1 MNNGW
6 DHYSPDWGTKS
17 YPTPAA
23 SPQMDNEGIPLPP
36 RATRHRLPL
45 PFGIPRPRLNPLL
58 SYANHPGIVYDVR
71 ERPSSAFTP
80 HARLEWEQEEAIY
93 PPSPEMTIICH
104 LLPRPFVV
112 LPSGRRCNFVTVHDI
127 LLAVHCEFTE
137 AIRAA
142 DNNSNSL
149 RWTNRRPDEAI
160 TSLLLLDGHL
170 SGRLDALSGRYT
182 WKGISEEISPGAW
195 LLHIE

>member
-6 DHYSPDWGTKS
+6 DHYSPTKS
-17 YPTPAA
+17 YPTPAS

-36 RATRHRLPL
+36 RAQRHRLPL
-45 PFGIPRPRLNPLL
+45 PFGTPRSRLNPLL

-71 ERPSSAFTP
+71 ERPSSASTS
-80 HARLEWEQEEAIY
+80 HARLEWAQEAATN
-93 PPSPEMTIICH
+93 PPLPEMSIVCQ
-104 LLPRPFVV
+104 LLPRPLVV

-127 LLAVHCEFTE
+127 LLTVHCEFTE

-142 DNNSNSL
+142 DDGSDGGPAE
-149 RWTNRRPDEAI
+149 TA
-160 TSLLLLDGHL
+160 TSSLLLDGRPP
-170 SGRLDALSGRYT
+170 GRLDALSGRYT
-182 WKGISEEISPGAW
+182 WKGISEEISPGKW